1 MFAYDYPLLDVFM
14 TISFFIL
21 LVIWLWLLLRVIAD
35 LFRDPEQ
42 SGWGKVMWLVI
53 IFVLPYIGVI
63 AYLAAHGGQ
72 MSLRY
77 AEYERRGAS
86 LIHY

>member
-1 MFAYDYPLLDVFM
+1 MLAYDYPLLDVFM

-35 LFRDPEQ
+35 LFRDPDQ
-42 SGWGKVMWLVI
+42 SGWGKFMWLLI

-63 AYLAAHGGQ
+63 AYLAVHGGA
-72 MSLRY
+72 MGLRY
-77 AEYERRGAS
+77 SEYQQRQAA
-86 LIHY
+86 LIPY